1 MKLRLS
7 FLLCLFALVSGSAFG
22 TSIPV
27 RSTGAYG
34 VPPSIGP
41 IGSGLDGG
49 SNFQEVVVCQAG
61 FTSDG
66 CAGSGPYDMLLAFTD
81 DTQDGHAFTLD
92 LPTFTLASTTN
103 NGSSNSFIP
112 NTFTFGVLTCGAQ
125 TAVNNGTMFCTDL
138 SNPTLNTDATN
149 CENALA
155 GEFDSL
161 GNFTGTTP
169 ITISGACVASGMTLY
184 FDETGAN
191 VAAPNFNSG
200 TSPAPEPGSLLL
212 LGSGLL
218 ALAGRFRRILP
229 A

>member
-7 FLLCLFALVSGSAFG
+7 FLLCLSALVSGSAFG

-34 VPPSIGP
+34 LTPSIGP
-41 IGSGLDGG
+41 VTTLDGG
-49 SNFQEVVVCQAG
+49 SNFQEAVVCQAG

-66 CAGSGPYDMLLAFTD
+66 CTGSGPYDMLLAFTD
-81 DTQDGHAFTLD
+81 DTQDGHAFTLS
-92 LPTFTLASTTN
+92 LATFTPATTTN
-103 NGSSNSFIP
+103 NGSGNSQIP
-112 NTFTFGVLTCGAQ
+112 NTFTFGVLSCGAQ
-125 TAVNNGTMFCTDL
+125 APVVNNGTTFCTDL
-138 SNPTLNTDATN
+138 TNTTLNTDATN
-149 CENALA
+149 CEHGLA
-155 GEFDSL
+155 GEFDSG
-161 GNFTGTTP
+161 GNYIGTNP
-169 ITISGACVASGMTLY
+169 ITISAACVASGMTLY
-184 FDETGAN
+184 FDETASD